1 MARTGMRI
9 GEATALQWHDIDFA
23 NNYIVVRRNIPH
35 HRQVETTKT
44 EASQRKV
51 DMSPEL
57 SAELKRLRT
66 ERKKQALA
74 DGKAFDA
81 EGWVFPT
88 EDGTPIYYTNFLRR
102 VWHKVQDI
110 AKVRR
115 RTPHDLRH
123 SWASHMLAAGAD
135 LAYVSNQLGHANP
148 SITLRIY
155 SHWVPGMRR
164 ITTAVLDTK
173 NANNLQMEA
182 AGEEIEN
189 LGRP

>member
-1 MARTGMRI
+1 M
-9 GEATALQWHDIDFA
+9 
-23 NNYIVVRRNIPH
+23 
-35 HRQVETTKT
+35 ETTKT

-57 SAELKRLRT
+57 SAELRQLRT
-66 ERKKQALA
+66 EKKKQALA

-81 EGWVFPT
+81 EGWVFPN
-88 EDGTPIYYTNFLRR
+88 EDGTPIFYTNFLRR

-123 SWASHMLAAGAD
+123 SWASHMLAVGAD

-164 ITTAVLDTK
+164 ITTAMLDTK
-173 NANNLQMEA
+173 NANKMQVEA
-182 AGEEIEN
+182 AGAVEEN
-189 LGRP
+189 PGRT